1 MTTETLT
8 GRELDA
14 AVAKVLGWRWVMP
27 QTTPGRAY
35 LHPPE
40 KAADWLPAFVS
51 EVPPEGKQL
60 CDNAMPA
67 YSAPDCSGLAPV
79 LAWLEANRPTR
90 DQAKGMLCIEVTQ
103 VNLVLANDG
112 SRWYAQY
119 LATPA
124 DFENETLVLLEDVHE
139 ILPEAGCRL
148 VLAWAKRRAE
158 T

>member
-8 GRELDA
+8 GREIDVR
-14 AVAKVLGWRWVMP
+14 VAKVLGWRWVMP

-40 KAADWLPAFVS
+40 KVADWLPAFVS

-79 LAWLEANRPTR
+79 LAWLAENRPTR
-90 DQAKGMLCIEVTQ
+90 EQAAAETACLRRGHWCRVHFEEQ
-103 VNLVLANDG
+103 PDG
-112 SRWYAQY
+112 WVACYMDAGGDMVSAV
-119 LATPA
+119 
-124 DFENETLVLLEDVHE
+124 EGETL
-139 ILPEAGCRL
+139 PAAACRL
-148 VLAWAKRRAE
+148 LVAWAAKRE
-158 T
+158 GGS